1 MRHIH
6 EQEINSRLKT
16 ILGHVK
22 KVQAMAE
29 DNAYCIDIL
38 NQSKAIQQALRKV
51 DELLLDRHLRSCA
64 IKHMKQGKTD
74 LATKEILSV
83 FKRL

>member
-1 MRHIH
+1 MRHLH
-6 EQEINSRLKT
+6 EQQINSRLKSV
-16 ILGHVK
+16 LGHVK

-29 DNAYCIDIL
+29 EGAYCIDIL

-74 LATKEILSV
+74 KAMDEILSV

>member
-1 MRHIH
+1 MRYIH
-6 EQEINSRLKT
+6 ETEINKRIKT
-16 ILGHVK
+16 ILGHMK

-29 DNAYCIDIL
+29 DGAYCIDIL

-74 LATKEILSV
+74 TAVNEIMSV